1 MNSKIKR
8 EIKILPPELQNQ
20 IAAGEVVERPASV
33 LKELV
38 ENSLDAGADRIEVNI
53 EAGGQGLIS
62 VQDNGHGLG
71 SRETELALTRHATSK
86 IVSARDLSLIDSF
99 GFRGEAL
106 PSIASVSR
114 VHFSSCPGPEPE
126 GTKLEVEF
134 GRILE
139 KRPISL
145 KKGSK
150 IEVRD
155 LFVNTPARL
164 KFLKTRNTEFKKC
177 QEVVQRFALAHL
189 KVEFSFVSGGR
200 RVLSFPRK
208 QSLLERLGLIWPEKI
223 QQGLLDVCFEQPQ
236 GFRIQ
241 GVVGS
246 PDSAQARGGR
256 ILFFVNNRPVQDKL
270 LLSGLRQAYKG
281 KLLSREYP
289 QAVLFLDIP
298 AAEVDVNVHPAKSE
312 VRFRDEQAV
321 FSLIRNGVL
330 QALQD
335 KEGKQYSRGPES
347 SQAFFASRTG
357 FSSPKYQFRSFSDL
371 SGATLREETEA
382 GPAFSDPGRLKES
395 GSNLQES
402 RFQKD
407 EGQWSAAGLDSVS
420 GYDYLGQIYLSYL
433 LLRDKSRGLLI
444 LDQHAAHERVL
455 FEQYKGT
462 GESSPR
468 QNLALPIEKRLH
480 RSEQAALEKSAPLL
494 RRLGFSFERP
504 GKERILI
511 RTVPTSLDL
520 KQAKSFLDSVLT
532 EQLETLDQIWCLM
545 ACRQAVKAGE
555 QLAREEAL
563 QLISAWQACRDKEHC
578 PHGRPALVGLE
589 YGQLEKM
596 FKR

>member
-1 MNSKIKR
+1 MIKTVKR
-8 EIKILPPELQNQ
+8 EIKVLPPALQNQ

-38 ENSLDAGADRIEVNI
+38 ENSLDAGADKVEVNL

-71 SRETELALTRHATSK
+71 PGEMELALTRHATSK
-86 IVSARDLSLIDSF
+86 IGFARDLSRITSF

-114 VHFSSCPGPEPE
+114 VHFLSCPGPEPE
-126 GTKLEVEF
+126 GVKLEVEF

-139 KRPISL
+139 KRPVPL
-145 KKGSK
+145 KRGSR

-177 QEVVQRFALAHL
+177 QEVVQRFALAQL
-189 KVEFSFVSGGR
+189 GVEFSFVAGGR
-200 RVLSFPRK
+200 RVLFFSRE

-223 QQGLLDVCFEQPQ
+223 RQGLLAVRFEQQ
-236 GFRIQ
+236 EGFHLQ

-246 PDSAQARGGR
+246 PESAQARAGR

-270 LLSGLRQAYKG
+270 LLSALRQAYKG

-335 KEGKQYSRGPES
+335 KGEKEASSGPES
-347 SQAFFASRTG
+347 NQAPFVSGAG
-357 FSSPKYQFRSFSDL
+357 LSSPEYRFTSFSDL
-371 SGATLREETEA
+371 TGSRLREETEA
-382 GPAFSDPGRLKES
+382 GPGTPVPGRRDES
-395 GSNLQES
+395 GPRLREN
-402 RFQKD
+402 RFQ
-407 EGQWSAAGLDSVS
+407 EEAPGFAAGEGSLFD
-420 GYDYLGQIYLSYL
+420 YDYLGQIYRSYL
-433 LLRDKSRGLLI
+433 LLRDKDRGLSI

-462 GESSPR
+462 GENSPR
-468 QNLALPIEKRLH
+468 QNLVLPIEKRLH
-480 RSEQAALEKSAPLL
+480 RSEQTALEKSASLL
-494 RRLGFSFERP
+494 RRLGFSLERP
-504 GKERILI
+504 GPDQILI
-511 RTVPTSLDL
+511 RTIPSSLDL

-532 EQLETLDQIWCLM
+532 KQLETLDAIWCLL

-555 QLAREEAL
+555 RLAREEAL
-563 QLISAWQACRDKEHC
+563 QLISAWQACADKEHC
-578 PHGRPALVGLE
+578 PHGRPTLVSLTSR
-589 YGQLEKM
+589 QLERM